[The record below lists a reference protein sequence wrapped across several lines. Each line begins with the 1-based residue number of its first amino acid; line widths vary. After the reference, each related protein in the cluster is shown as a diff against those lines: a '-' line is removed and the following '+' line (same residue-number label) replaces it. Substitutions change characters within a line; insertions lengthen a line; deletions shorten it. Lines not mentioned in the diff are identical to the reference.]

1 MTPPA
6 VFAAVSAV
14 APVFVVPAVSADAAV
29 SAAAAV
35 PYTIF
40 GSLRLGRT
48 AQSLVGR
55 LIRFWDAKDI
65 DKNGELLGITF
76 LLLDEKDS
84 VIHGFI
90 PANRVSHYRSS
101 LVSGSIVRLEC
112 FEVARVSH
120 MYKVTEHQFVIRFL
134 PSTRMVGDQVVGPVI
149 KTNGFM
155 VRRIGHLQVLANTNL
170 ELPDVVG
177 EIRSVQGSDLEN
189 NADTSRILVCLLIE
203 PAVTVYVS
211 LRDDAASSFRG
222 FLKVADSSQSVMLVT
237 SVSPKL
243 FGGNLYL
250 NSTQGTRFFF
260 DTSLPEIAEFVSSI
274 GATAAQGYTYVTQEH
289 LESFPPHV
297 EENVGLAASSSG
309 PAMLGN
315 KMDEECAS
323 DTPPGESDAQKKRKS
338 GGSE

>member
-203 PAVTVYVS
+203 P
-211 LRDDAASSFRG
+211 
-222 FLKVADSSQSVMLVT
+222 
-237 SVSPKL
+237 
-243 FGGNLYL
+243 
-250 NSTQGTRFFF
+250 
-260 DTSLPEIAEFVSSI
+260 
-274 GATAAQGYTYVTQEH
+274 
-289 LESFPPHV
+289 
-297 EENVGLAASSSG
+297 
-309 PAMLGN
+309 
-315 KMDEECAS
+315 
-323 DTPPGESDAQKKRKS
+323 
-338 GGSE
+338 